1 VTSITFNIDA
11 SIAVDP
17 TLRISEVSTEPPQ
30 DGSSFGARLTV
41 LALPEG
47 RRVTRGAVGC
57 RAVIG
62 GKSLPSLVHG
72 FKRGQAQCTWRVPR
86 GNVGRT
92 VKATVTVRARSLSI
106 VSRSVFVVSP

>member
-1 VTSITFNIDA
+1 VSSITFKIDP

-17 TLRISEVSTEPPQ
+17 TLRISEVSTQPPQ

-41 LALPEG
+41 LALPQG
-47 RRVTRGAVGC
+47 RRVTRGSVGC

-62 GKSLPSLVHG
+62 SKRLPSLVHG
-72 FKRGQAQCTWRVPR
+72 FNHGQAECTWRVPR

-92 VKATVTVRARSLSI
+92 VRAAVTVRARSLSI
-106 VSRSVFVVSP
+106 VSRSVFIVSP